1 MAADAEGNSSG
12 PVDLV
17 VTVVPDAGGTPT
29 IVLTSPVP
37 AVLLAGEDA
46 SVRLTYADNVG
57 LEAAT
62 AEVTGGLTS
71 GGQLSYALAGTSA
84 EKSVPL
90 TSAAVPFGTPA
101 RISAELRNISAR
113 TASLDVVLPVAF
125 HRLETPLPAGP
136 IAEGSLLTLEFR
148 LTPEGRARAAAL
160 RLEIGTQTAEGFA
173 SVACAQRSAPL
184 AELETLAI
192 EVPSGLAGLVLRSV
206 LVEAGGSEA
215 TAADADGRALFEK
228 AVVTTADTTSPTVA
242 IMAPAG
248 AETFRAGAPVTVDVT
263 ATDDVRLRSIEVAFA
278 GITKACAASPCRVS
292 FFAPQ
297 AAAPSSHT
305 ITAVAKDAS
314 GRNANATVTVTVAPP
329 SGASPGVADQRGDG
343 RKPRVAF
350 VTPAHSPAA
359 VPPLSTYVPWFDAS
373 DEDGI
378 ETSELFLGDDA
389 PGAVPRPPDAGGF
402 LATAQGCAIPG
413 LPGGT
418 ELVLVV
424 RATDRAGESAEA
436 RSVLVVREGLRLLG
450 PVSLAGRRDE
460 LADSTLYVEGDVSVD
475 GELLVGELHLR
486 AGATLRPS
494 PGGATPDAIR
504 VRARGDLVLDAGSRV
519 DVSATGARPAS
530 ELDPGSPPD
539 REGDGAPHG
548 GDAGAE
554 GALRAAYGSA
564 SDPVLPGAR
573 GGTAGTFGGGV
584 VSLRARRIVLAGVV
598 EANGEDG
605 NADRPAWRGL
615 GAGGSIFLVA
625 DETVRGPV
633 DTDVKAPRWGFLS
646 ARGGAPSRAEAV
658 PFAGAFAAGGR
669 IALSAP
675 LLTLPQLDVSG
686 TQLPDTPVSGRT
698 GTIFVRDALRPDGVL
713 LVPQAT
719 GGEISPSGK
728 TP

>member
-1 MAADAEGNSSG
+1 
-12 PVDLV
+12 
-17 VTVVPDAGGTPT
+17 
-29 IVLTSPVP
+29 
-37 AVLLAGEDA
+37 
-46 SVRLTYADNVG
+46 
-57 LEAAT
+57 
-62 AEVTGGLTS
+62 
-71 GGQLSYALAGTSA
+71 
-84 EKSVPL
+84 
-90 TSAAVPFGTPA
+90 
-101 RISAELRNISAR
+101 
-113 TASLDVVLPVAF
+113 
-125 HRLETPLPAGP
+125 
-136 IAEGSLLTLEFR
+136 
-148 LTPEGRARAAAL
+148 
-160 RLEIGTQTAEGFA
+160 
-173 SVACAQRSAPL
+173 
-184 AELETLAI
+184 
-192 EVPSGLAGLVLRSV
+192 
-206 LVEAGGSEA
+206 
-215 TAADADGRALFEK
+215 
-228 AVVTTADTTSPTVA
+228 
-242 IMAPAG
+242 MAPAA
-248 AETFRAGAPVTVDVT
+248 AETFSAGAPVTVDVT
-263 ATDDVRLRSIEVAFA
+263 AADDVRLRSIEVSFA

-297 AAAPSSHT
+297 AAAPTSHA

-329 SGASPGVADQRGDG
+329 SGASPGAADLRGDG

-359 VPPLSTYVPWFDAS
+359 VPPLSTYVPWVDAS

-378 ETSELFLGDDA
+378 ETIELFLGDDA
-389 PGAVPRPPDAGGF
+389 QGPCLVLRMPEDAWPPRK
-402 LATAQGCAIPG
+402 GCAIPG
-413 LPGGT
+413 LPEGT
-418 ELVLVV
+418 ELVLLA

-436 RSVLVVREGLRLLG
+436 RSVLVVREGLRLFG
-450 PVSLAGRRDE
+450 PVSLADRRDE

-494 PGGATPDAIR
+494 PGGATPDGIR
-504 VRARGDLVLDAGSRV
+504 IRARGDLVLDAGSRV
-519 DVSATGARPAS
+519 DVSATGARRAS

-548 GDAGAE
+548 GDAGVE

-605 NADRPAWRGL
+605 NVDRPAWRGL
-615 GAGGSIFLVA
+615 GAGGSIFLAA
-625 DETVRGPV
+625 DETVSGPV

-646 ARGGAPSRAEAV
+646 ARGGAPSPAEAV

-669 IALSAP
+669 LALSAP
-675 LLTLPQLDVSG
+675 LLTLPLLDVSG
-686 TQLPDTPVSGRT
+686 TRPPDTPVSGRT